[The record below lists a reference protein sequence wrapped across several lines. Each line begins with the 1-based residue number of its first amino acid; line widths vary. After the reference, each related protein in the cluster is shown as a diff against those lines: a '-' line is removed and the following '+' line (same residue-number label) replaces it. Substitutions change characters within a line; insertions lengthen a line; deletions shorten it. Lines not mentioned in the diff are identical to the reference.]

1 MSTEKHKFDFAEDF
15 LGYAKIKVVG
25 VGGGGGNAL
34 NRMIEAKLKGVEFV
48 ATNTDAQV
56 LDQNR
61 AETKVQIGGEIT
73 GGLGAGAN
81 PEVGKK
87 AVEESRKELSEAI
100 GDPNLVFIT
109 AGMGGGTG
117 TGAAPA
123 VAEIAKAAGALTVA
137 IVTKPFRFEGKK
149 RIDRAN
155 EGLNDL
161 RAKVDTLITIPNE
174 RLLEIVDRKTSL
186 TDAFA
191 TADEVLYQAT
201 KGISDLITIPG
212 LINCDFADVRT
223 VMLER
228 GDAIMGT
235 GYGKGEEK
243 AIDAA
248 QAAISSPLLENISIS
263 GAKGVLINVTGGED
277 MALFD
282 VNTATSLIYE
292 AAGDDANIIFGAV
305 IDPTMNDQMRVTV
318 IATGFNNDDEPVKV
332 VEEKIEEHRPAQ
344 PISLFDNQIITPQ
357 PKPQPETPKVAEPEP
372 IQQKEVVQSSTEK
385 PLYRH
390 PFQQFHAKQPQEQ
403 EIVKPDFVQETPLLH
418 EDEIDEYQQALE
430 NMQLNQEKIK
440 ANHAPVIN
448 RAKVHLDQQYYSQE
462 QESQYENSNGGRN
475 RVPLF
480 DTDDL
485 SKPAFLRRKNDD

>member
-1 MSTEKHKFDFAEDF
+1 MSTERHRFDFAEDF

-81 PEVGKK
+81 PEIGKK

-100 GDPNLVFIT
+100 GNPNLVFIT

-123 VAEIAKAAGALTVA
+123 VAEIAREAGALTVA

-155 EGLNDL
+155 EGLREL

-174 RLLEIVDRKTSL
+174 RLLEIVDKKTSL

-235 GYGKGEEK
+235 GYGQGEEK

-318 IATGFNNDDEPVKV
+318 IATGFNNEDEPVKI

-357 PKPQPETPKVAEPEP
+357 PKPQAEKPKVVEPEP
-372 IQQKEVVQSSTEK
+372 IVQKEIPTPFQQ
-385 PLYRH
+385 PMYRH
-390 PFQQFHAKQPQEQ
+390 PFQQFQAQQPLQQEKP
-403 EIVKPDFVQETPLLH
+403 KPDFVQETPLLH
-418 EDEIDEYQQALE
+418 EDEIDEYHRALE

-448 RAKVHLDQQYYSQE
+448 RAKVHLDEQYYNSERQ
-462 QESQYENSNGGRN
+462 SQYENSNGGRN
-475 RVPLF
+475 RIPLF
-480 DTDDL
+480 DTEDL